1 MHNGGNQ
8 RMSLI
13 CIVVQYRMNKG
24 SQVKHFVQKKY
35 TFSAPLSVSE
45 ELPYLCKCFS
55 QLTLIGQ

>member
-1 MHNGGNQ
+1 MHNGGNP

-13 CIVVQYRMNKG
+13 CIVVQHRMNEG

-35 TFSAPLSVSE
+35 TFPAPLPVSE
-45 ELPYLCKCFS
+45 ELPYSCKCFS